1 MRRLPKKTVAPSAG
15 QKVKLPVSLTA
26 PLLSQISET
35 EIGIHWQGI
44 KPFDWMP
51 QVLAAPGGEWEITTA
66 VPGNAR
72 SFVIVNMVYQVRLV
86 GRDASHNPVTDVS
99 NVLILNL
106 PDKHIVLSYDPV
118 EDELSWIFDGA
129 APAQWE
135 IVNSTDGGLTYPNQE
150 FVDGAAMNDAPEYDS
165 GQWKIRQVNSDNSPA
180 SAWSN
185 VAVKS

>member
-1 MRRLPKKTVAPSAG
+1 MIRERKKTVLGRAG
-15 QKVKLPVSLTA
+15 RKVKLPVSQTA
-26 PLLSQISET
+26 PVLTQISET
-35 EIGIHWQGI
+35 EIGIHWAGI
-44 KPFDWMP
+44 KPVDWMP

-66 VPGNAR
+66 IPGTAH
-72 SFVIVNMVYQVRLV
+72 SFPIPNTVYQVRVV
-86 GRDASHNPVTDVS
+86 GRDKLHNPVTEVS
-99 NVLILNL
+99 NVLTLNL